1 MSSPLTILKKV
12 RDGIH
17 LPPKQARDH
26 IAIEDLARTPIQ
38 HKEFFVRASI
48 AEGYDGKS
56 RLRIKVQRLKQEHS
70 QEKDRLVMKDIL
82 QHRRLERSL
91 SPREIER

>member
-1 MSSPLTILKKV
+1 MDKVPITILKKV
-12 RDGIH
+12 I
-17 LPPKQARDH
+17 PPKQGKDH

-56 RLRIKVQRLKQEHS
+56 RLRIKVQK
-70 QEKDRLVMKDIL
+70 VT
-82 QHRRLERSL
+82 
-91 SPREIER
+91 